1 MGRCSMSTREGV
13 CACVCVQTWARAY
26 VYLYVY
32 MHTVHVCMLKFAHPS
47 DLGLSRICV
56 PTPAMTFMI
65 GTSST

>member
-13 CACVCVQTWARAY
+13 CVCANLGSCVCVP
-26 VYLYVY
+26 VY
-32 MHTVHVCMLKFAHPS
+32 MHAVHVCMLKSAHPS